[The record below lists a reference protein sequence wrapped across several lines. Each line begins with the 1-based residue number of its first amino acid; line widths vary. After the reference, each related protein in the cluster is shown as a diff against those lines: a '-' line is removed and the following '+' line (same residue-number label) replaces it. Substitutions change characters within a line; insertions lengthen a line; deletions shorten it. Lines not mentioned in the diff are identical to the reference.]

1 VEGVGRRKGR
11 SLPGKVEEDSEAKGY
26 GGLGVLDLGI
36 LQSGFAFK
44 MDLVPV
50 DGPGS
55 ALDRDGCAQ

>member
-1 VEGVGRRKGR
+1 M
-11 SLPGKVEEDSEAKGY
+11 PGKVEEDSEAKGS